1 MSDKKYLN
9 KPGIVPK
16 LVGILLIAALLAGTF
31 PQIGLAA
38 PAPSVSVTCAKYHN
52 VAADDTLSSISVTYD
67 VSIAEL
73 ASANDLK
80 EPYTLF
86 VGQRLCIPGTA
97 TSTTGTTTSA
107 STSTKASWSVTRDGN
122 SLVIN
127 AANFPTKANYYVK
140 IKKGHPSTDRPWV
153 KLGIFRTKKNT
164 SVEREFR
171 LPKSFIEPAMLTV
184 CLKNAKTDAVS
195 CLPYVPSNQQ

>member
-1 MSDKKYLN
+1 MSDI
-9 KPGIVPK
+9 KPLYKSGIAFR
-16 LVGILLIAALLAGTF
+16 LVGILLITALLAGTF
-31 PQIGLAA
+31 PQVSLAA

-52 VAADDTLSSISVTYD
+52 VVAGDTLSSISVTYD
-67 VSIAEL
+67 ISIAEL

-80 EPYTLF
+80 EPYTLV
-86 VGQRLCIPGTA
+86 VGQRLCIPGTT

-107 STSTKASWSVTRDGN
+107 STSKQASWSVDREGN
-122 SLVIN
+122 FLVIN
-127 AANFPTKANYYVK
+127 ASNFPTKGNYYVK

-164 SVEREFR
+164 SVERTFR

-195 CLPYVPSNQQ
+195 CLPYVP